1 LFLQGLVS
9 CVPKKI
15 QSLNMEQQRLQK
27 TPQQQQDQETEVIQH
42 GPLPVEQLQV
52 FP

>member
-1 LFLQGLVS
+1 LFPQGFVS

-15 QSLNMEQQRLQK
+15 ESLNMEQQRLQK